1 MLHLT
6 YSNRLEVLA
15 APLAARI
22 AAAQDHDPLTP
33 IHLVVPNRAVEQ
45 FVRFRVAEQL
55 GVAANLRFS
64 LLRRFLADLCTGAD
78 RQVRILDA
86 EALHLLLF
94 GRLRDAAFVAD
105 ERLDP
110 VASWL
115 DVAEGPVERDLRA
128 LQLAGEVAR
137 LFEEYSFSR
146 RAMLSAWRSGTTLD
160 GTPHARAEAWQRR
173 LWQALFD
180 ERGRARITPVA
191 PGGAV
196 DAGQLSLF
204 AAPPR
209 ASRWMMLVDA
219 VFALRDRMRLPGAI
233 HVFGLSYVAPAFA
246 ECLALLAERSELC
259 VYAQNPCM
267 EFWEDVADTHLR
279 ARQAIGLGWARRGA
293 GAVHDLGSVDPFAL
307 DQSGDTPAL
316 RLWGRPGRAFIR
328 LLDELARCEYVSGF
342 IDPAPDRGASLL
354 ARIQRD
360 VLIRAP
366 EPALAGDDAAAPD
379 DSIRFVAAPTVR
391 REVEVAADLIWHLV
405 HRDDLVGSPGDP
417 LRFHEIAVMVTD
429 RDREAYLTHIESIFR
444 ERNRLPFN
452 VIDRSL
458 AGQSRVVEAIERL
471 LDLPLGEFGYDEVMG
486 VLCHPAIGGAV
497 AEDVERWRV
506 WTGRLGIK
514 FGADRTDL
522 AGTYIEEDV
531 YNWDQAMRRLA
542 LGAFM
547 CGERSGEGQVFETG
561 EGAWLPLETS
571 PDTLSDAGRLIDL
584 VRRLVADARVAAVA
598 EMSLTDWAILLT
610 RMVTGYV
617 QAEHVGDEVA
627 LNACLGVLEKLRGAD
642 LEGQVVGYPVAREM
656 ARRGLAAL
664 EGRRGQHQAD
674 GVVVSSLLP
683 MRAIPFKVIFVLGL
697 GEGQFPAADRQN
709 PIDLRRAARLAG
721 DVLPP
726 ERDRYLFLETLLA
739 ARERLVLSYV
749 AREPS
754 TGEALEPSPVIRELQ
769 YILRGYVSA
778 RGLRS
783 MTRRYALAAWDVAD
797 GESDLS
803 TEPMAAAMAV
813 SVGVE
818 ARQAVQMRALRD
830 HLQQHTGG
838 RLPDLSVLRQAL
850 DPATEEALSRVLAV
864 ADGSGPDASEEREVL
879 RLPLAAVRRFLESP
893 LQGWARYVL
902 GLAEDVERGLEEEA
916 DEPLTIERHTRAALL
931 REAFWAGGGRSEAVA
946 AAYEA
951 GHRHHALKGLAPV
964 GVFAEV
970 RQERDLEVLE
980 VWRENLAPLGLGDL
994 GRWRLVRLGRGSEF
1008 SAIDDA
1014 LPPIRLDVPLAGG
1027 RRRPVELHGMLLP
1040 MSADRR
1046 TSLRCL
1052 LSAVPEEKH
1061 FLPGFLTAVALSA
1074 AGVPPGEV
1082 VSAVVTGRERQ
1093 APGRLVSHYF
1103 VPPPQVARGWL
1114 TSVVAELL
1122 EGRHDYRLPI
1132 EAVLRWKND
1141 RLQNPQARLWWPPR
1155 DRTSD
1160 LFGPI
1165 RDADDLPV
1173 PDDRE
1178 ASAMVDRRYGMW
1190 FYAGRG
1196 ARPRDR
1202 AGV

>member
-6 YSNRLEVLA
+6 YSNRLEVLT
-15 APLAARI
+15 APLAARV
-22 AAAQDHDPLTP
+22 AAAQTADPLAP

-45 FVRFRVAEQL
+45 FVRFRIAEQL

-64 LLRRFLADLCTGAD
+64 LLRRFLADLATRAD

-94 GRLRDAAFVAD
+94 GRLRDPAFVTD

-110 VASWL
+110 VAAWL
-115 DVAEGPVERDLRA
+115 DVARDPVERDLRA

-146 RAMLSAWRSGTTLD
+146 RPLLAAWRHGTTLD
-160 GTPHARAEAWQRR
+160 DTPHARAEAWQRR

-180 ERGRARITPVA
+180 ERGRARIAPVA
-191 PGGAV
+191 PPDVLG
-196 DAGQLSLF
+196 AGQLSLF

-209 ASRWMMLVDA
+209 AARWMMLIDA
-219 VFALRDRMRLPGAI
+219 VFALRDRMRLPDNI

-246 ECLALLAERSELC
+246 ECFALLAERTELC

-267 EFWEDVADTHLR
+267 EFWEDVAATDLR
-279 ARQAIGLGWARRGA
+279 SRRAPGADGWIHRGERIG
-293 GAVHDLGSVDPFAL
+293 DLESSADPFKL

-316 RLWGRPGRAFIR
+316 RLWGKPGRAFIR
-328 LLDELARCEYVSGF
+328 LLNELARCEYASGF
-342 IDPAPDRGASLL
+342 IDPAPGSDPTLL
-354 ARIQRD
+354 GRIQRD

-366 EPALAGDDAAAPD
+366 EPPLAADDAPPPD
-379 DSIRFVAAPTVR
+379 DSVRFLAAPTLR
-391 REVEVAADLIWHLV
+391 REVEIVADLIWQLV
-405 HRDDLVGSPGDP
+405 HRDDLRGRPHDP

-429 RDREAYLTHIESIFR
+429 KDREAYLTHIESIFR
-444 ERNRLPFN
+444 ERHRLPFN
-452 VIDRSL
+452 IIDRSL
-458 AGQSRVVEAIERL
+458 SGQSRVVEAIERL

-486 VLCHPAIGGAV
+486 VLTHPAIGGAE
-497 AEDVERWRV
+497 AEDLERWRA
-506 WTGRLGIK
+506 WCARLGIK

-522 AGTYIEEDV
+522 ADTYIEDDV

-542 LGAFM
+542 LGAFL
-547 CGERSGEGQVFETG
+547 CGERSGEDRAFTTPA
-561 EGAWLPLETS
+561 GAWLPLEAA
-571 PDTLSDAGRLIDL
+571 PDALTDAGRLVDL
-584 VRRLVADARVAAVA
+584 VRRLVADARASAAA

-610 RMVTGYV
+610 RLVTRYV
-617 QAEHVGDEVA
+617 HADSVADEIA
-627 LNACLGVLEKLRGAD
+627 QNACLGVLETLRAAD

-683 MRAIPFKVIFVLGL
+683 MRAIPFKIIFVLGL
-697 GEGQFPAADRQN
+697 GEGQFPAPDRHN
-709 PIDLRRAARLAG
+709 PIDLRRARRHAG
-721 DVLPP
+721 DVMPP

-739 ARERLVLSYV
+739 ARERLYLSYV
-749 AREPS
+749 ARDPA
-754 TGEALEPSPVIRELQ
+754 TGEPLEPSPVIRELQ

-778 RGLRS
+778 RGLRAL
-783 MTRRYALAAWDVAD
+783 TRRYPLADYDPAAEPEPDAP
-797 GESDLS
+797 DLA
-803 TEPMAAAMAV
+803 PI
-813 SVGVE
+813 GRE
-818 ARQAVQMRALRD
+818 ARRAARIRELRD

-838 RLPDLSVLRQAL
+838 SLPDLTALRRAL
-850 DPATEEALSRVLAV
+850 DPATDEALSRVLAV
-864 ADGSGPDASEEREVL
+864 ADGQDPDPVEDRNVL

-902 GLAEDVERGLEEEA
+902 GLAEDAERGLEEEP
-916 DEPLTIERHTRAALL
+916 DEPLSMEHHARVALL
-931 REAFWAGGGRSEAVA
+931 REAFWAGGGRLDATREAYA
-946 AAYEA
+946 AGYRRRALA
-951 GHRHHALKGLAPV
+951 GAAPV

-970 RQERDLEVLE
+970 RQSEDLAVLDT
-980 VWRENLAPLGLGDL
+980 WRHNLEPFTLPPLD
-994 GRWRLVRLGRGSEF
+994 RWRVVRLGRGGEF

-1027 RRRPVELHGMLLP
+1027 RRRPVELHGTLLP
-1040 MSADRR
+1040 MTPDRR

-1052 LSAVPEEKH
+1052 LGAMPDEKH
-1061 FLPGFLTAVALSA
+1061 FLPGFLTAAALSA

-1082 VSAVVTGRERQ
+1082 VTAIVTGRDAA
-1093 APGRLVSHYF
+1093 APGRLAHHYF

-1114 TSVVAELL
+1114 TTVVAELL
-1122 EGRHDYRLPI
+1122 ENRHDYRLPI

-1141 RLQNPQARLWWPPR
+1141 RLHNPQARLWWPPR

-1160 LFGPI
+1160 LYGPI
-1165 RDADDLPV
+1165 RDPDDLPV

-1178 ASAMVDRRYGMW
+1178 ANAMVDRRYGIW

-1196 ARPRDR
+1196 ARPRG
-1202 AGV
+1202 A